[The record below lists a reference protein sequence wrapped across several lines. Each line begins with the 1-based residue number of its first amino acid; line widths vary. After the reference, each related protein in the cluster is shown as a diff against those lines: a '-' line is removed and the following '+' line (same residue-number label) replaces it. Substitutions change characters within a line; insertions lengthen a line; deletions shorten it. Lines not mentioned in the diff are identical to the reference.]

1 MKVIRCLPLEVNI
14 TKCPLAFLVKFTTT
28 ADEKYGE

>member
-1 MKVIRCLPLEVNI
+1 MPATFNKRNEV
-14 TKCPLAFLVKFTTT
+14 PLAFLVKFTIT